1 MALPIVGLIA
11 ERLLERSP
19 RRAAVALACAA
30 VLTLV
35 LPMAWI
41 SISPFSAN
49 AALNVDAVDS
59 FLNRDGHDRYR
70 YLTLGFGNS
79 LPKVST
85 YTTANSVDGEYNS
98 ARLLPEFTNYGTAQ
112 LTSAK
117 YFGTAGM
124 EALRMMLRHAS
135 HYGLKYIF
143 VHDPFYEPLVSFAGW
158 QKVETYDSGAISVWS
173 REDIPPARPIPSDA
187 MPSAIEGIMWGI
199 FPVGSSI
206 LAILLAFML
215 PDRARVRREVLVSF
229 PARDEERALVP
240 EAK

>member
-1 MALPIVGLIA
+1 MLDRRPRTAALGLA
-11 ERLLERSP
+11 F
-19 RRAAVALACAA
+19 AAII
-30 VLTLV
+30 TLV
-35 LPMAWI
+35 LPLVWI

-49 AALNVDAVDS
+49 ADLNVDAVDS

-70 YLTLGFGNS
+70 YLTLGFGNA

-85 YTTANSVDGEYNS
+85 YTDANSVDGEYNS
-98 ARLLPEFTNYGTAQ
+98 ARLLPEFTHYGTAQ

-124 EALRMMLRHAS
+124 EALRMMLRHAG

-143 VHDPFYEPLVSFAGW
+143 IHDPYYEPLVSFAGW
-158 QKVETYDSGAISVWS
+158 QKVESYDSGAITVWS
-173 REDIPPARPIPSDA
+173 REDIPPAHPIPSDA
-187 MPSAIEGIMWGI
+187 MPTAVEGLLWGTL
-199 FPVGSSI
+199 PLASSI

-215 PDRARVRREVLVSF
+215 PDRVRTHVETLVRF
-229 PARDEERALVP
+229 PRPEEAGALLR